1 MANRTSPRKLRI
13 ACVLDQQ
20 VGLKSHALNL
30 MKGLSGHPRVD
41 ATLIPVEYGNGDHWL
56 FRVPGLPGGIAGTLC
71 ARGEI
76 ERGIAA
82 LGDIDAV
89 LWGTWA
95 AKSVPH
101 IVERFPAFFVMDMTP
116 NQMADMGEPYGYTK
130 ARSGRFAAWKR
141 RATQRIYSHGTAF
154 FPWSDW
160 VGESLHRDWG
170 VPAEIIHTIPP
181 GVDTTCFQPVSQPT
195 GAHEPGDIVN
205 VLFVGGDFERKGG
218 PGLLAWAERNLE
230 KVHLTVVT
238 RDEIRETPANV
249 TVRHGIGPNSPEL
262 IALYQSSHIFALPT
276 VGDCYSM
283 VGMEAMACGV
293 PVVISDIGGIR
304 DIIADGQTGYL
315 CKPGDIVTFAAK
327 LDVLV
332 ADTALRARMA
342 AAARE
347 RALAQFDASAC
358 AQRLGDIVAESLAR
372 KSVLSTAA

>member
-1 MANRTSPRKLRI
+1 MADLTSPRKLRI

-30 MKGLSGHPRVD
+30 MQGLSEHPKVD
-41 ATLIPVEYGNGDHWL
+41 ATLIPVEYGGGDHWL
-56 FRVPGLPGGIAGTLC
+56 FRIPGLPGGIAGTLC

-76 ERGIAA
+76 ERGVAA
-82 LGDIDAV
+82 IGDLDAI

-95 AKSVPH
+95 AKSVPQ
-101 IVERFPAFFVMDMTP
+101 IVERYPAFFVMDMTP

-141 RATQRIYSHGTAF
+141 RATERIYRQGTAF

-160 VGESLHRDWG
+160 VGNSLHHDWD
-170 VPAEIIHTIPP
+170 VPTDIIHTIPP
-181 GVDTTCFQPVSQPT
+181 GVDTHRFHPRHTAEASANPRAPV
-195 GAHEPGDIVN
+195 E

-218 PGLLAWAERNLE
+218 PGLLAWAERHLSD
-230 KVHLTVVT
+230 VHLTVVT
-238 RDEIRETPANV
+238 RDEIRNLPSNV

-262 IALYQSSHIFALPT
+262 IALYQNSHIFALPT

-283 VGMEAMACGV
+283 VAMEAMACGV

-315 CKPGDIVTFAAK
+315 CKPGDTGAFAAK
-327 LDVLV
+327 LDTLV
-332 ADTALRARMA
+332 ADTDLRNRMA
-342 AAARE
+342 AIARIRVTE
-347 RALAQFDASAC
+347 AFDASNC
-358 AQRLGDIVAESLAR
+358 AHRLGDIIAEC
-372 KSVLSTAA
+372 LSTRSPELRVA

>member
-1 MANRTSPRKLRI
+1 MADRTSPRKLRI
-13 ACVLDQQ
+13 ACILDQQ
-20 VGLKSHALNL
+20 VGLKSHALNR

-141 RATQRIYSHGTAF
+141 RATERIYQHGTAF

-170 VPAEIIHTIPP
+170 VAAGIIHTIPP
-181 GVDTTCFQPVSQPT
+181 GVDTTCFQPVSKPT
-195 GAHEPGDIVN
+195 AAHEQHGVVN

-218 PGLLAWAERNLE
+218 PGLLSWAERNLD
-230 KVHLTVVT
+230 KVHLTIVT

-249 TVRHGIGPNSPEL
+249 AVRHGIGPNSPEL

-304 DIIADGQTGYL
+304 DIIADGETGYL
-315 CKPGDIVTFAAK
+315 CKSGDMAAFTAK

-332 ADTALRARMA
+332 ADTALRARMS
-342 AAARE
+342 AAARA
-347 RALAQFDASAC
+347 RALGQFDATAC
-358 AQRLGDIVAESLAR
+358 ARRLGDIVAESLAN
-372 KSVLSTAA
+372 KAVLPNAA

>member
-1 MANRTSPRKLRI
+1 MANLTSPRKLRI

-30 MKGLSGHPRVD
+30 MQGLNGHPAVD
-41 ATLIPVEYGNGDHWL
+41 ATLIPVEYGGGDHWL
-56 FRVPGLPGGIAGTLC
+56 FRVPGLPNGIAGTLC

-76 ERGIAA
+76 ERGVAA
-82 LGDIDAV
+82 LGNLDAI

-141 RATQRIYSHGTAF
+141 RATERIYQHGDAF

-170 VPAEIIHTIPP
+170 IPAQRIHTIPP
-181 GVDTTCFQPVSQPT
+181 GVDTNRFHPT
-195 GAHEPGDIVN
+195 SSEVLAADRIE

-218 PGLLAWAERNLE
+218 PGLLAWAERNLAN
-230 KVHLTVVT
+230 VRLMVVT
-238 RDEIRETPANV
+238 RDEIRNAPSNV

-262 IALYQSSHIFALPT
+262 IALYQASHIFALPT

-283 VGMEAMACGV
+283 VAMEAMACGV

-304 DIIADGQTGYL
+304 DIVSDGQTGYL
-315 CKPGDIVTFAAK
+315 CKPGDTAAFAAK
-327 LDVLV
+327 LDALV
-332 ADTALRARMA
+332 ADTELRNRMA
-342 AAARE
+342 AAARI
-347 RALAQFDASAC
+347 RATEAFDARDC
-358 AQRLGDIVAESLAR
+358 ARRLGDIIAEC
-372 KSVLSTAA
+372 LSTRSPELRVA

>member
-1 MANRTSPRKLRI
+1 MADRTPPRKLRI

-30 MKGLSGHPRVD
+30 MNGLRDHPLVD

-71 ARGEI
+71 ARSEI
-76 ERGIAA
+76 ERGIGA
-82 LGDIDAV
+82 LGEIDGI

-101 IVERFPAFFVMDMTP
+101 IVERYPAFFVMDMTP

-130 ARSGRFAAWKR
+130 ARSGRFATWKR
-141 RATQRIYSHGTAF
+141 RATERIYRHGSSF

-170 VPAEIIHTIPP
+170 VAADIIHTIPP
-181 GVDTTCFQPVSQPT
+181 GVDTSCFHPVPQT
-195 GAHEPGDIVN
+195 TAAHKQRSIVN
-205 VLFVGGDFERKGG
+205 VLFVGGDFVRKGG
-218 PGLLAWAERNLE
+218 PGLIAWAERNIQ
-230 KVHLTVVT
+230 KVHLTIVT
-238 RDEIRETPANV
+238 RDEVRDLPANV
-249 TVRHGIGPNSPEL
+249 TVCHGVGPNSPEL
-262 IALYQSSHIFALPT
+262 IALYQNSHIFALPT

-315 CKPGDIVTFAAK
+315 CKPGDTAAFAAK
-327 LDVLV
+327 LDLLV
-332 ADTALRARMA
+332 ADPGLRDRMA
-342 AAARE
+342 AASRA
-347 RALAQFDASAC
+347 RALASFDASAC
-358 AQRLGDIVAESLAR
+358 AKRLGDIVAEHLAGNT
-372 KSVLSTAA
+372 VLSNAA

>member
-1 MANRTSPRKLRI
+1 LKFLHTLLTMAETTSPRKLRI

-30 MKGLSGHPRVD
+30 MQGLSEHPKVD
-41 ATLIPVEYGNGDHWL
+41 ATLIPVEYGAGDHWL
-56 FRVPGLPGGIAGTLC
+56 FRVPGLPNGIAGTLC

-76 ERGIAA
+76 ERGVAA
-82 LGDIDAV
+82 LGDIDAI
-89 LWGTWA
+89 LWGSWA

-101 IVERFPAFFVMDMTP
+101 LVERFPAFFVMDMTP

-141 RATQRIYSHGTAF
+141 RATERIYRQGTAF

-160 VGESLHRDWG
+160 VGNSLHSDWN
-170 VPAEIIHTIPP
+170 VPMDIIQPIPP
-181 GVDTTCFQPVSQPT
+181 GVDTHRFHPLKQERTSTDPV
-195 GAHEPGDIVN
+195 E

-218 PGLLAWAERNLE
+218 AGLLAWAERHLSD
-230 KVHLTVVT
+230 VHLTVVT
-238 RDEIRETPANV
+238 RDEIRNLPSNV

-283 VGMEAMACGV
+283 VAMEAMACGV
-293 PVVISDIGGIR
+293 PVVISDIGGIG
-304 DIIADGQTGYL
+304 DIIVDGQTGYL
-315 CKPGDIVTFAAK
+315 CKPGDTAAFAAK

-332 ADTALRARMA
+332 VDTDLRNNMA
-342 AAARE
+342 AAARA
-347 RALAQFDASAC
+347 RAVQMFDASAC
-358 AQRLGDIVAESLAR
+358 AQRLGDILADSLAR
-372 KSVLSTAA
+372 

>member
-1 MANRTSPRKLRI
+1 MADRTSPRKLRI

-141 RATQRIYSHGTAF
+141 RATERIYQHGTAF

-170 VPAEIIHTIPP
+170 VASEIIHTIPP
-181 GVDTTCFQPVSQPT
+181 GVDTTCFQPAPQPT
-195 GAHEPGDIVN
+195 AAHGQRGVVN

-218 PGLLAWAERNLE
+218 PGLLAWAERNIE

-315 CKPGDIVTFAAK
+315 CKPGDTAAFAAK

-358 AQRLGDIVAESLAR
+358 ARRLGDIVAQSLAST
-372 KSVLSTAA
+372 SVLPNAA